1 MVVEQASQLMS
12 KISEMRIN
20 IEALEREREQM
31 RAQEEHNKQIEGLKE
46 VIGQKD
52 QEINSLKEQ
61 VLSMQESVKHLM
73 DDLNKS
79 KIILGMS

>member
-1 MVVEQASQLMS
+1 MS

-52 QEINSLKEQ
+52 
-61 VLSMQESVKHLM
+61 
-73 DDLNKS
+73 
-79 KIILGMS
+79 